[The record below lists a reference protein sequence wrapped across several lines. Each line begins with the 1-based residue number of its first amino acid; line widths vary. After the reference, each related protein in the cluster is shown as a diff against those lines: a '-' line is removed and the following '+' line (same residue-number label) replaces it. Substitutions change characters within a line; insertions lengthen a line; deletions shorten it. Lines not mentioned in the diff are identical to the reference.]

1 MSATEQALMVQVWGG
16 ADWQGGKKMSEQKT
30 DYRKVTVSS
39 CVGGWVVTQKGK
51 PDQIYVRWEGVI
63 IRLKEELTS
72 YGDNNND

>member
-1 MSATEQALMVQVWGG
+1 
-16 ADWQGGKKMSEQKT
+16 MSEQKT